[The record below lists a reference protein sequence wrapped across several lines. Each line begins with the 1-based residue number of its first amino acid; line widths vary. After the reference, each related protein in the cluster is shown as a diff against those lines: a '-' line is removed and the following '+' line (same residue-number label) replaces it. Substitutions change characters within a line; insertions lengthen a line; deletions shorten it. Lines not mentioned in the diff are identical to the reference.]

1 MKKGQ
6 VSILIVDDEEK
17 ILEVIESLFL
27 RAGYNVFKALNGKD
41 AQSIFEKENI
51 DLVILDLMLPD
62 ISGIEICKEIRK
74 KSRLPIIMLTAK
86 AEEEDVIKGFN
97 IGADDYLVKPFSLAE
112 LNVRVMALLR
122 RTEKEIKPL
131 FLKNSYNDGDLVI
144 DFEKDIILK
153 NMIEVKLTPKE
164 RNILYLLIKYPG
176 KIFTRDEL
184 IEIAM
189 GDEFSGYDR
198 AVDSHIKNLR
208 QKIETDPKHPQYV
221 ITIHGIGYRFGG
233 V

>member
-27 RAGYNVFKALNGKD
+27 SVGYNVFKALNGKD

-51 DLVILDLMLPD
+51 DLLILDLMLPD
-62 ISGIEICKEIRK
+62 ISGIEICQEIRK

>member
-1 MKKGQ
+1 VKKGQ

-62 ISGIEICKEIRK
+62 ISGIEICQEIRK

>member
-1 MKKGQ
+1 VKKGQ

-27 RAGYNVFKALNGKD
+27 SVGYNVFKALNGKD

-62 ISGIEICKEIRK
+62 ISGIEICQEIRK

>member
-1 MKKGQ
+1 VKKGQ

-27 RAGYNVFKALNGKD
+27 SVGYNVFKALNGKD
-41 AQSIFEKENI
+41 AQSIFEKENM
-51 DLVILDLMLPD
+51 DLLILDLMLPD

-86 AEEEDVIKGFN
+86 AEEADVIKGFN

>member
-27 RAGYNVFKALNGKD
+27 SVGYNVFKALNGKD

-51 DLVILDLMLPD
+51 DLLILDLMLPD

>member
-1 MKKGQ
+1 VKKGQ

-27 RAGYNVFKALNGKD
+27 SVGYNVFKALNGKD

-51 DLVILDLMLPD
+51 DLLILDLMLPD
-62 ISGIEICKEIRK
+62 ISGIEICQEIRK